1 MQYLMFYTATTVA
14 RTSLNVTLYVLHLS
28 SCHLFS
34 FSSFYDAVTA
44 AEVLWLLT
52 AYCTVVMTK
61 DDALGCGKNMSWFV
75 SEILVDVNQKD
86 SNEHAHDYQST
97 RGQFGS

>member
-1 MQYLMFYTATTVA
+1 MLHYTYFTCLLVICLVS
-14 RTSLNVTLYVLHLS
+14 R
-28 SCHLFS
+28 
-34 FSSFYDAVTA
+34 SFYDAVTA

-52 AYCTVVMTK
+52 AYGTGVMTK
-61 DDALGCGKNMSWFV
+61 DDALGCGKNRSWFV

-97 RGQFGS
+97 RGQFES